1 MPKYHKKSGSGNGER
16 KSPWQA
22 TVRINNTTMFLGY
35 YATEAEARRVED
47 DFKAGRDDPS
57 TVLVQCYCQRTW
69 VWIPKSWVKK
79 FTKSCGAKSCVHPLM
94 KKVAS

>member
-1 MPKYHKKSGSGNGER
+1 MPKYHETTSAGKPRVK
-16 KSPWQA
+16 PWQA
-22 TVRINNTTMFLGY
+22 SVRINNTTMFLGY
-35 YATEAEARRVED
+35 FDTKEEAVRVED
-47 DFKAGRDDPS
+47 DFRAGKDDPG